1 MARRG
6 GMSQASSKIVWW
18 KLQDAAEQL
27 AGRMHKSHPH
37 RLGMDDV
44 YNAFVDPA
52 HVREFERVKELG
64 FINKGGTKS
73 YYHDINTEIELNV
86 AGYKVTF
93 DVDTRPV
100 PSNALN
106 EVPLGT
112 PMMQQLVSW
121 LDVQYEIEQ
130 QWMFVKKVLIAL
142 AVNGSI
148 KTVAQLRS
156 VMSGALVLLETSGAA
171 SVGELREYV
180 PPRTNITIPMNLAR
194 ACQRASTI
202 IASSQLVEP
211 QPHDKLAITWK
222 REGLNPLI
230 KEYGL

>member
-18 KLQDAAEQL
+18 KLQDAAENL
-27 AGRMHKSHPH
+27 KKRMRDSHPH
-37 RLGMDDV
+37 RLDLNEV
-44 YNAFVDPA
+44 YNAFVDPV
-52 HVREFERVKELG
+52 HVRDFERVKELG
-64 FINKGGTKS
+64 FIRERS
-73 YYHDINTEIELNV
+73 YYSDINTDIYTQV
-86 AGYKVTF
+86 AGYHVTF

-100 PSNALN
+100 PTNALN

-121 LDVQYEIEQ
+121 LDVQHEIVQ
-130 QWMFVKKVLIAL
+130 QWAFVNKVLSRL
-142 AVNGSI
+142 SDSPV

-156 VMSGALVLLETSGAA
+156 VMSGALVLLERSGAA
-171 SVGELREYV
+171 SVNELREYT

-202 IASSQLVEP
+202 ITSSQLVEP
-211 QPHDKLAITWK
+211 QPAEDLAITWT
-222 REGLNPLI
+222 RVEPNPLI
-230 KEYGL
+230 AEYGL